1 MFSSVRAAGV
11 LGALGVEEQSQN
23 IIALLSDDRFS
34 LF

>member
-1 MFSSVRAAGV
+1 MISSVRAA
-11 LGALGVEEQSQN
+11 GVEEQSQN

>member
-1 MFSSVRAAGV
+1 MFSIVRAA
-11 LGALGVEEQSQN
+11 GVEEQSQN